1 MILPHSLLN
10 HARCGVSGANGA
22 AVALFGIKGGG
33 GSINTDALQQTAK
46 NEWLVWSPGVP
57 ARIAASYVFVAA
69 ALFLLARSP
78 AQHVVER
85 AAVATQEAL
94 LHSAHRAGW
103 WTLLSLL
110 SSSCCVI
117 QLALN
122 MLSVGCA
129 GFNSILGPAR
139 PFFLACA
146 LHARVLL
153 RRAAVAAPGVDPR
166 VRQMNVYGGALAV
179 AVAFAP
185 EAVAL
190 VARLRRRRNDVAG
203 AASLTLDLPSM
214 GCVACVDAVSRA
226 IRSVPAVVDA
236 DVSVGSATVSVK
248 VAPSEAMAAS
258 ISDAVRKAGFP
269 PGGVRWNKI

>member
-1 MILPHSLLN
+1 M
-10 HARCGVSGANGA
+10 
-22 AVALFGIKGGG
+22 
-33 GSINTDALQQTAK
+33 
-46 NEWLVWSPGVP
+46 
-57 ARIAASYVFVAA
+57 
-69 ALFLLARSP
+69 
-78 AQHVVER
+78 
-85 AAVATQEAL
+85 
-94 LHSAHRAGW
+94 
-103 WTLLSLL
+103 LSLL

-146 LHARVLL
+146 LHARMLL

-190 VARLRRRRNDVAG
+190 VARLRRRSDVAG

-226 IRSVPAVVDA
+226 VRSVPGVVDA
-236 DVSVGSATVSVK
+236 SVSVGSATVSVK

-258 ISDAVRKAGFP
+258 ISEAVRRAGFP
-269 PGGVRWNKI
+269 PEDVRWSSTVK

>member
-1 MILPHSLLN
+1 MILPASMLSQ
-10 HARCGVSGANGA
+10 ARRGATTAGG
-22 AVALFGIKGGG
+22 ALFSLQRGGA
-33 GSINTDALQQTAK
+33 SLRTDALQQTAK

-57 ARIAASYVFVAA
+57 ARIAASYVVVAA

-94 LHSAHRAGW
+94 LHGAHRAGW

-185 EAVAL
+185 EMVAL
-190 VARLRRRRNDVAG
+190 VAKLRRRGGNVG
-203 AASLTLDLPSM
+203 AASLTLALPSM

-226 IRSVPAVVDA
+226 IRSVDGVVDA
-236 DVSVGSATVSVK
+236 SVSVGSATVSVN
-248 VAPSEAMAAS
+248 AANDAMAAA

-269 PGGVRWNKI
+269 PEGVRWNKI

>member
-1 MILPHSLLN
+1 MILPASMLN
-10 HARCGVSGANGA
+10 HARRGASTAVSAGG
-22 AVALFGIKGGG
+22 ALFATQRGGG
-33 GSINTDALQQTAK
+33 AIEQTGKDA
-46 NEWLVWSPGVP
+46 WLVWSPGVP
-57 ARIAASYVFVAA
+57 VRIAASYVFVAVLMA
-69 ALFLLARSP
+69 VLARSP
-78 AQHVVER
+78 AQHMVER

-94 LHSAHRAGW
+94 LHGAHRAGW
-103 WTLLSLL
+103 WAALSLL

-153 RRAAVAAPGVDPR
+153 RRAAAAAPGVDPR

-185 EAVAL
+185 EVVAL
-190 VARLRRRRNDVAG
+190 VARLRRRSNVAG
-203 AASLTLDLPSM
+203 AASLTLDLPTM

-226 IRSVPAVVDA
+226 IRSVDGVVDA
-236 DVSVGSATVSVK
+236 SVSVGSATVSVN
-248 VAPSEAMAAS
+248 AADDAMAAA
-258 ISDAVRKAGFP
+258 ISEAVRKAGFP
-269 PGGVRWNKI
+269 PGGVRWCN

>member
-1 MILPHSLLN
+1 M
-10 HARCGVSGANGA
+10 
-22 AVALFGIKGGG
+22 
-33 GSINTDALQQTAK
+33 
-46 NEWLVWSPGVP
+46 
-57 ARIAASYVFVAA
+57 
-69 ALFLLARSP
+69 
-78 AQHVVER
+78 
-85 AAVATQEAL
+85 
-94 LHSAHRAGW
+94 
-103 WTLLSLL
+103 LSLL

-185 EAVAL
+185 EVVAL
-190 VARLRRRRNDVAG
+190 VGRLRRRRSDAVG
-203 AASLTLDLPSM
+203 AASLTLDLSSM

-226 IRSVPAVVDA
+226 IRSVDGVVDA
-236 DVSVGSATVSVK
+236 SVTVGAATVSVTE
-248 VAPSEAMAAS
+248 ANDAMAAA
-258 ISDAVRKAGFP
+258 ISDAVRRAGFP
-269 PGGVRWNKI
+269 PEAVRWKEQ

>member
-1 MILPHSLLN
+1 MILPASMLN
-10 HARCGVSGANGA
+10 HARRGASTAVSAGG
-22 AVALFGIKGGG
+22 ALFSTQRGGG
-33 GSINTDALQQTAK
+33 ALEQTGKDA
-46 NEWLVWSPGVP
+46 WLVWSPGVP
-57 ARIAASYVFVAA
+57 VRIAASYIFVAA
-69 ALFLLARSP
+69 VLFVLARSP
-78 AQHVVER
+78 AQHMVER

-94 LHSAHRAGW
+94 LHGAHRAGW
-103 WTLLSLL
+103 WTVLSLL

-122 MLSVGCA
+122 LLSVGCA

-153 RRAAVAAPGVDPR
+153 RRAAVAVPGVDPR

-185 EAVAL
+185 EVVAL
-190 VARLRRRRNDVAG
+190 VAKLRRRRGGDVAG

-226 IRSVPAVVDA
+226 VRGVAGVVDA
-236 DVSVGSATVSVK
+236 SVTVGAATVSVNE
-248 VAPSEAMAAS
+248 ANDAMAAA
-258 ISDAVRKAGFP
+258 ISDAVRRAGFP
-269 PGGVRWNKI
+269 PDGVRWSKSSN

>member
-10 HARCGVSGANGA
+10 HARRGASGA
-22 AVALFGIKGGG
+22 AVALFSIKGGG
-33 GSINTDALQQTAK
+33 ASLRTDALQQTAK

-57 ARIAASYVFVAA
+57 ARIAASYVFVAVLLA
-69 ALFLLARSP
+69 VLARSP

-94 LHSAHRAGW
+94 LHGAHRAGW

-190 VARLRRRRNDVAG
+190 VARLRRRNSDVAG

-226 IRSVPAVVDA
+226 ICGVPGVVDA
-236 DVSVGSATVSVK
+236 DVALGSATVSVNE
-248 VAPSEAMAAS
+248 SNDAMAAA
-258 ISDAVRKAGFP
+258 ISDAVRRAGFP
-269 PGGVRWNKI
+269 PGVVRWRSKS

>member
-1 MILPHSLLN
+1 MILPASMIN
-10 HARCGVSGANGA
+10 HARRGASTALSAGG
-22 AVALFGIKGGG
+22 ALFSTQRGGG
-33 GSINTDALQQTAK
+33 ALEQTAK

-57 ARIAASYVFVAA
+57 ARIAASYVCVAA
-69 ALFLLARSP
+69 VLFVLARSP

-94 LHSAHRAGW
+94 LHGAHRAGW

-190 VARLRRRRNDVAG
+190 VAKLRRRNSDVAG

-226 IRSVPAVVDA
+226 VRSVPGVVDA
-236 DVSVGSATVSVK
+236 SVSVGSATVSVK

-258 ISDAVRKAGFP
+258 ISEAVRRAGFP
-269 PGGVRWNKI
+269 PEDVRWSSTVK

>member
-1 MILPHSLLN
+1 MILPASMLN
-10 HARCGVSGANGA
+10 HARRGATTA
-22 AVALFGIKGGG
+22 ASAGGALFSTQRGGG
-33 GSINTDALQQTAK
+33 ALEQTGKDA
-46 NEWLVWSPGVP
+46 WLVWSPGVP
-57 ARIAASYVFVAA
+57 VRIAASYIFVAV
-69 ALFLLARSP
+69 ALAVLARSP
-78 AQHVVER
+78 AQHVLER

-94 LHSAHRAGW
+94 LHGAHRAGW

-185 EAVAL
+185 EMVAL
-190 VARLRRRRNDVAG
+190 VARLRRRRGEG
-203 AASLTLDLPSM
+203 AFSLTLDLPSM

-226 IRSVPAVVDA
+226 VRSVDGVIHA
-236 DVSVGSATVSVK
+236 SVTVGAATVSVN
-248 VAPSEAMAAS
+248 AANDAMAAA
-258 ISDAVRKAGFP
+258 ISDAVRRAGFP
-269 PGGVRWNKI
+269 PGAVRWRSKS